1 MKLSKQ
7 LFVAWIIGSML
18 LSGSAFAESDP
29 APKELLIE
37 SSSADMSKV
46 RRAFNAGTKMRQMQ
60 EIPVT
65 INMSLGSVQ
74 YASKNFPKAQMV
86 KVLDQSVSDMIQG
99 FIDAGGVV
107 YVCPMCLQG
116 HGMAE
121 TDLLPGVKVGGPRVI
136 LPLILKDG
144 VKMLSY

>member
-7 LFVAWIIGSML
+7 LLVAWILGFML
-18 LSGSAFAESDP
+18 LSGSVFAESDQSN
-29 APKELLIE
+29 ELLIE
-37 SSSADMSKV
+37 LSSAQMSKV
-46 RRAFNAGTKMRQMQ
+46 RRAFNVGTKMRQIQ

-74 YASKNFPKAQMV
+74 YASKNFPKAQMI
-86 KVLDQSVSDMIQG
+86 KVRDQSVSDLIQE
-99 FIDAGGVV
+99 FIEAGGVV

-116 HGMAE
+116 HGMSE
-121 TDLLPGVKVGGPRVI
+121 TDLLSGIKVGGPTVI

-144 VKMLSY
+144 VKTLSY

>member
-1 MKLSKQ
+1 MKISKQ
-7 LFVAWIIGSML
+7 LLAVCLLGFML
-18 LSGSAFAESDP
+18 MSGSAFAESDQSN
-29 APKELLIE
+29 ELLIE
-37 SSSADMSKV
+37 LSSAQISKV
-46 RRAFNAGTKMRQMQ
+46 RRAFNVGTKMRQMQ

-86 KVLDQSVSDMIQG
+86 KVRDQSTSDLIQG
-99 FIDAGGVV
+99 FIKAGGVV

-121 TDLLPGVKVGGPRVI
+121 ADLLSGVKIGGPTVI

-144 VKMLSY
+144 VKTLSY